1 MIKGGIMKLLTTDEL
16 LQIEGGVS
24 LSGSLINA
32 VGSIIKIVLEVG
44 RSIGSGLR
52 RLYDDSMCTL

>member
-1 MIKGGIMKLLTTDEL
+1 MKLLTTDEL
-16 LQIEGGVS
+16 FQIEGGVS